1 MNQNISFRDM
11 INEGLLNPDFI
22 NSISISGILLSLT
35 MTLIATSFVYYIYK
49 KTYHG
54 VLYTK
59 TFNESLVLVA
69 LVTTI
74 VIMTISSN
82 IILSLGMV
90 GALSIVRF
98 RTAVKDSMDIVFMFW
113 AIGIG
118 IANGAGLFQVSFT
131 GSLFIGAVLLIMN
144 RSKVGTS
151 PYLLIVNYDKSVDDK
166 ILNQLSKLK
175 NFNIKSKNI
184 SSQTIE
190 MTVESRIDNSMTN
203 IVNDLDDIEGV
214 KDAVLVKYDGDY
226 VS

>member
-1 MNQNISFRDM
+1 MNQNMSFKDL
-11 INEGLLNPDFI
+11 INEGLLNVDFI
-22 NSISISGILLSLT
+22 NSISISGILFSLT
-35 MTLIATSFVYYIYK
+35 MTLIATSFVYYVYK
-49 KTYHG
+49 KTFHG

-59 TFNESLVLVA
+59 TFNESLVLVS

-131 GSLFIGAVLLIMN
+131 GSIFIGIVLLIMN
-144 RSKVGTS
+144 RSKVGVS

-166 ILNQLSKLK
+166 VLNELSRLK
-175 NFNIKSKNI
+175 NCNIKSKNI

-190 MTVESRIDNSMTN
+190 MTVEARIDNSKTN
-203 IVNDLDDIEGV
+203 IVNYLDDIDGV
-214 KDAVLVKYDGDY
+214 IDAVLVKYDGDY

>member
-1 MNQNISFRDM
+1 MNENISFKDM
-11 INEGLLNPDFI
+11 INEGLLNVDLI

-35 MTLIATSFVYYIYK
+35 MTLIVSSFVYYVYK
-49 KTYHG
+49 KTFHG

-59 TFNESLVLVA
+59 AFNESLVLVS

-118 IANGAGLFQVSFT
+118 IANGAGLFQVSIT
-131 GSLFIGAVLLIMN
+131 GSIFIGVVLLIMN
-144 RSKVGTS
+144 KAQVSAS
-151 PYLLIVNYDKSVDDK
+151 PYLMIINYDKSVDNK
-166 ILNQLSKLK
+166 VLNQLSRLK

-184 SSQTIE
+184 SSHAIE
-190 MTVESRIDNSMTN
+190 MTVEMRIDNDKTS
-203 IVNDLDDIEGV
+203 IVNDLDGIEGV
-214 KDAVLVKYDGDY
+214 IDAVLVKYDGDY

>member
-11 INEGLLNPDFI
+11 INDGLLNPDFI